1 MASGEVN
8 VSRETLKQMKN
19 EKISERELTL
29 LLANLLSIKA
39 IFAFPR
45 TVFETSANAAWIEII
60 FMSLLVWAALE
71 VSILTYRK
79 TGKRSV
85 LEIAES
91 LGNKPFK
98 IAVGLAVA
106 LLFCVNFVTELRMFS
121 ETVKIV
127 LLPRTD
133 IEYIM
138 ILIAATI
145 CIGQKSGIR
154 ATATINA
161 IFFPIC
167 LIFLGFIVIF
177 LSKTY
182 NINNLFPIL
191 GNGAPAILKGGIK
204 NISCFSD
211 ILALNIL
218 LPHAEDI
225 GVPKKSGR
233 KALLIAT
240 VTMLL
245 ICLSYEL
252 CYPYPWTK
260 EYLLPVYQLSTRIR
274 AGEYFQRF
282 EAFFE
287 FVWEIS
293 QLLYST
299 IYIFLIG
306 EVLVKTFD
314 LRDKTAICYGVTAL
328 LTLFAIQPSSIVD
341 VLRVS
346 RLASVLTVSSAYLL
360 PITAPL
366 VYILKRKKKNEI
378 R

>member
-1 MASGEVN
+1 
-8 VSRETLKQMKN
+8 MKN

-29 LLANLLSIKA
+29 ILANLLSVKA

-45 TVFETSANAAWIEII
+45 AIFETSANAAWIEII
-60 FMSLLVWAALE
+60 YMSLLAWAALE

-79 TGKRSV
+79 AGKRSV

-91 LGNKPFK
+91 VGNKPFK
-98 IAVGLAVA
+98 VAVGLAVA
-106 LLFCVNFVTELRMFS
+106 AVFCVNFITELRMFAES
-121 ETVKIV
+121 VKII

-138 ILIAATI
+138 ILLAVTI

-167 LIFLGFIVIF
+167 LLFLGFIVVF
-177 LSKTY
+177 LGKSY

-191 GNGAPAILKGGIK
+191 GKGTGAIFKGGIR

-218 LPHAEDI
+218 IPHTEDI

-233 KALLIAT
+233 KALLIAA

-245 ICLSYEL
+245 ICLCYAL

-260 EYLLPVYQLSTRIR
+260 EYLMPVYQLSTRIR

-299 IYIFLIG
+299 IYIFLIS
-306 EVLVKTFD
+306 EVLAKTFN
-314 LRDKTAICYGVTAL
+314 LKDKAAICYGVIAL
-328 LTLFAIQPSSIVD
+328 VTLLAVQPSSIVA
-341 VLRVS
+341 VLDAS
-346 RLASVLTVSSAYLL
+346 RLADVIAAPFAYLL
-360 PITAPL
+360 PIIVPL
-366 VYILKRKKKNEI
+366 LYALKGKKKDEI